1 MFMTVKI
8 KKAALWGAAILAL
21 LAAVL
26 FGRQLS
32 KPAMSGN
39 TRTLVID
46 PGHGGIDGGAVAADG
61 TKESA
66 INLAVGLRMRAIAG
80 LYGVDAVMTR
90 ETEESGVSVSE
101 YSEHGDLVRRA
112 ELANSVPGAVLVSVH
127 QNNFPTAQPSGAQ
140 VLYAAS
146 GGSRELGLLA
156 QSALVGFADP
166 GNRRVAEP
174 APEKLLLTSSVG
186 CPAILAECGF
196 MSNPGEAA
204 KLKTPEY
211 QTKLACALTAAY
223 LQFAGGASPA

>member
-1 MFMTVKI
+1 LFMTVKI

-112 ELANSVPGAVLVSVH
+112 EFANSVPGAVLVSVH
-127 QNNFPTAQPSGAQ
+127 QNNFPHRTA
-140 VLYAAS
+140 L
-146 GGSRELGLLA
+146 
-156 QSALVGFADP
+156 
-166 GNRRVAEP
+166 RRVGAVRRVRRQQG
-174 APEKLLLTSSVG
+174 AGAAGPERSRRLRRSRQPPRG
-186 CPAILAECGF
+186 
-196 MSNPGEAA
+196 
-204 KLKTPEY
+204 
-211 QTKLACALTAAY
+211 
-223 LQFAGGASPA
+223 